1 MGLQRVTP
9 TPIGAA
15 GGAPARALRDRCW
28 WQAVCLAALLAAA
41 GLASGGCGGGG
52 SSPTSPS
59 PTPTPSP
66 SPSLDVCRVVSSG
79 AASTARIV
87 NGTVCASA
95 NTPVVRL
102 NLRDKDGFQVG
113 RCSGTVIAPRAVL
126 TAAHCL
132 TGETESALVWP
143 GSGDQVPSSSLHPH
157 PRYRATDSSSLD
169 VGLILTAQDLGRA
182 PLPVLL
188 SRDARVGEQ
197 AVIAGWGQ
205 TASGFDP
212 TNVLRA
218 GSADIT
224 AVGAVWLETRYS
236 STSSSICSGDSGG
249 PLLLAQDGAWAVAG
263 VSAAV
268 SQGGS
273 CTAGTNYYANLRNP
287 DIAAFI
293 TGLVPAVG
301 QR

>member
-1 MGLQRVTP
+1 
-9 TPIGAA
+9 
-15 GGAPARALRDRCW
+15 
-28 WQAVCLAALLAAA
+28 
-41 GLASGGCGGGG
+41 
-52 SSPTSPS
+52 
-59 PTPTPSP
+59 
-66 SPSLDVCRVVSSG
+66 VVSSG

-132 TGETESALVWP
+132 TGETEAALVWP

-169 VGLILTAQDLGRA
+169 VGVILTAQDLGRA
-182 PLPVLL
+182 PMPVLL

-205 TASGFDP
+205 TASSFDP
-212 TNVLRA
+212 TTFLRA
-218 GSADIT
+218 GFTDIT
-224 AVGAVWLETRYS
+224 AVGGVWLETQYS

-249 PLLLAQDGAWAVAG
+249 PLMLAQDGAWAVAG
-263 VSAAV
+263 VSSAV

-273 CTAGTNYYANLRNP
+273 CTAGINYYANLRHP